1 MIPALLRG
9 GQMRITALT
18 LSYVHVRRIGAEV
31 ALHALLTKL
40 VDRGH
45 EVNVRTMLD
54 VKPATV
60 DGISVEHYT
69 GNHAAGDLAITN
81 SGLANRVRRI
91 YHGVPLLI
99 WAHNNRRT
107 SLEDL
112 DAARRIGNVTLL
124 TNTHHMADVY
134 LSVLGIRSLVLHP
147 PITPGSPQPP
157 GEAVTMINLN
167 RDKGATV
174 FWNLAAAHLE
184 QPFTA
189 VRGGHGVQDLRA
201 MTNVTIIEHGD
212 LEPIWARTR
221 TLLLPSLHESYSM
234 VAVEAASRGIPTLA
248 TDLPGVREALGAG
261 AYYVDNDDWAGGLAA
276 IEAGWDTYSKA
287 AVTHSHTVDSP
298 AELNA
303 ACDLAEQITW
313 EQNAQ
318 PTSPK
323 PSRQGQGDHPLPL
336 SP

>member
-1 MIPALLRG
+1 
-9 GQMRITALT
+9 MRITALT
-18 LSYVHVRRIGAEV
+18 LSYVHARRIGAEL
-31 ALHALLTKL
+31 ALHALLTEL
-40 VDRGH
+40 VGRGH

-60 DGISVEHYT
+60 DGINVEHYT
-69 GNHAAGDLAITN
+69 GNRTASDLAITN

-91 YHGVPLLI
+91 YHSVPLLV

-124 TNTHHMADVY
+124 TNSRHMADVY

-147 PITPGSPQPP
+147 PITPGAPQPP

-167 RDKGATV
+167 RDKGSAV
-174 FWNLAAAHLE
+174 FWNLATAHPE

-201 MTNVTIIEHGD
+201 VANVTIVEHGD
-212 LEPIWARTR
+212 LEPIWTRTR

-276 IEAGWDTYSKA
+276 IEASWDTYSKA

-313 EQNAQ
+313 EQTRNQ
-318 PTSPK
+318 PRLSHLAKARGTT
-323 PSRQGQGDHPLPL
+323 PSPL

>member
-1 MIPALLRG
+1 
-9 GQMRITALT
+9 MRITALT
-18 LSYVHVRRIGAEV
+18 LSYVHARRIGAEV
-31 ALHALLTKL
+31 ALHALLTEL
-40 VDRGH
+40 VGRGH

-60 DGISVEHYT
+60 DGIRVEHYT
-69 GNHAAGDLAITN
+69 GNRVAGDLAITN

-91 YHGVPLLI
+91 YHAVPLLI

-112 DAARRIGNVTLL
+112 DAARRVGNVTLL

-134 LSVLGIRSLVLHP
+134 LSVLGIRSLVVHP
-147 PITPGSPQPP
+147 PVTLGQPQAPGD
-157 GEAVTMINLN
+157 AVTMVNFN
-167 RDKGATV
+167 RDKGSDV
-174 FWNLAAAHLE
+174 FWDLAATNLD
-184 QPFTA
+184 QQFIA
-189 VRGGHGVQDLRA
+189 VRGGHGAQDVRA
-201 MTNVTIIEHGD
+201 VANVTIVEHGD
-212 LEPIWARTR
+212 LEPIWTRTR
-221 TLLLPSLHESYSM
+221 TLLLPSVHESYSM

-248 TDLPGVREALGAG
+248 ADLPGVREALGAG
-261 AYYVDNDDWAGGLAA
+261 AHYVDNDDWAGGLAA
-276 IEAGWDTYSKA
+276 IEASWATYSKA

-313 EQNAQ
+313 EQTRNQ
-318 PTSPK
+318 PR
-323 PSRQGQGDHPLPL
+323 PSHLAKARGTTPSPL

>member
-1 MIPALLRG
+1 
-9 GQMRITALT
+9 MRITALT
-18 LSYVHVRRIGAEV
+18 LSYVTNRRIGAEV
-31 ALHALLTKL
+31 ALHALLVEL
-40 VDRGH
+40 AARGH
-45 EVNVRTMLD
+45 QVCVRTLED
-54 VKPATV
+54 VKPAMV
-60 DGISVEHYT
+60 DGVDVEHYI
-69 GNHAAGDLAITN
+69 GDRVAGDLAITN
-81 SGLANRVRRI
+81 SGLAQRTRRI
-91 YHGVPLLI
+91 YLDTPLLV

-112 DAARRIGNVTLL
+112 DAARRVGNVTLL

-147 PITPGSPQPP
+147 PVTLGHPQRPGDAITM
-157 GEAVTMINLN
+157 VNLN
-167 RDKGATV
+167 SDKGSAI
-174 FWNLAAAHLE
+174 FWDLAESHPSR
-184 QPFTA
+184 PFIA
-189 VRGGHGVQDLRA
+189 VQGGHGKQDIRHA
-201 MTNVTIIEHGD
+201 PNVTIVEHGD

-261 AYYVDNDDWAGGLAA
+261 AYYVDNDDWTGGLAA
-276 IEAGWDTYSKA
+276 IEAGWATYSKA

-313 EQNAQ
+313 EQTRNQ
-318 PTSPK
+318 PR
-323 PSRQGQGDHPLPL
+323 PSHLAKARGATPSPL